1 MKEIFI
7 LEVKARLAT
16 TVTPNQL
23 ELIDR
28 ILREELEGKEVYD
41 TDFQTEQIYQRD

>member
-28 ILREELEGKEVYD
+28 ILREELVSLPVLNFLKMPAKN
-41 TDFQTEQIYQRD
+41 FRF